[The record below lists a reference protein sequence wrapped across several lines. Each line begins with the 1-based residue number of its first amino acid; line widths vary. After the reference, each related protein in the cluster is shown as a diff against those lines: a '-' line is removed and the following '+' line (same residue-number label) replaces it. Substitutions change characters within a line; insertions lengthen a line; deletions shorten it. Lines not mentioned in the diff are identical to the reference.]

1 MLKKFFSRMFI
12 KKLRK
17 SSPKEVLALLGT
29 INLDEKLIGK
39 IIDKIMA
46 SGFHVLKEE
55 EVVEKKLILK
65 SLLQEQS
72 YRDFLNPQLQSL
84 FIREIRSRGEAAV
97 KDLIE
102 TIEINYSTLP
112 ILRSVLTKYGYVI
125 LPKSVCWNL
134 KELDDVKYLERLE
147 KERNVS
153 FIKKVFGNPRKF
165 ERKTV
170 ESISNYIDP
179 PEDLLEITSKLGLIP
194 FGSFSLDSLCSFLF
208 WHSES
213 RSTVEVVILD
223 ENFYAVKGSKHF
235 FVTDVEDFKSDIE
248 DIGAF
253 YDYLKNAVK
262 EFRLQVVFINRI
274 TPNMVP
280 YRRKATV
287 YELEKTSKEIDEE
300 RKRLRH
306 LQIGLIYAYNPF
318 ERRDISRF
326 MKERKQK
333 LKELERKYK
342 ELKEDYESESSIIK
356 GWYEKGVAIAFLL
369 SVKSTTYVVKRDNLP
384 EAIKFVLMDLE
395 TEAKAIKP
403 RAAQKHHLL
412 LEDLP
417 YPAISV
423 LSEIAGLDNPNA
435 MLSYAEEHSKIQPL
449 IETAEQLY
457 VPRLGESFKVE
468 GSMIQAS
475 QAPARAI
482 KSLLD
487 RVYEHFGMMKEL
499 IPVPVPAKDKIPYGD
514 ILIGSVVGSNF
525 RKLGIPAYLEK
536 DKLVLNALITGVIGS
551 GKTTAAKII
560 VEKLKEKASII
571 VIDPTGA
578 WKNMVEGQII
588 EGMQNVDE
596 LEKGIKILDLGD
608 ISEDE
613 KGEAAANFLES
624 IYEKIPKKLSQRLK
638 FLIVIEEF
646 HRLIPK
652 VNSILEKC
660 MRELRKYGVG
670 FILIS
675 HTIPDIGL
683 IRGFVNLRFH
693 FRTGYEPDLRRI
705 AQNYGTEYAKIM
717 NRLPTGIALFFFH
730 EYNDAKPYFI
740 NFGEYSWRLTEKER
754 ELLEI
759 LERAGEPTIG
769 ELKKRSG
776 YGWSTLYNILRSL
789 RNKGLIDFLPE
800 KGRRKKIVFRKR
812 MEPVNY

>member
-1 MLKKFFSRMFI
+1 MIQKLFSRMFI
-12 KKLRK
+12 RKLRK
-17 SSPKEVLALLGT
+17 SSSKEVTALLGA
-29 INLDEKLIGK
+29 INLDEKLVGR
-39 IIDKIMA
+39 IIDKIRA

-55 EVVEKKLILK
+55 EVAEKKLILK
-65 SLLQEQS
+65 CLLQEQS
-72 YRDFLNPQLQSL
+72 YRDFLNPQLQNL

-112 ILRSVLTKYGYVI
+112 ILRSVLSKYGYVI
-125 LPKSVCWNL
+125 VPKSVYWNL

-147 KERNVS
+147 RERNES
-153 FIKKVFGNPRKF
+153 FISKVFGNPRKF

-179 PEDLLEITSKLGLIP
+179 PKDLLEITGRLGLIP

-213 RSTVEVVILD
+213 RSIVEVIILD

-235 FVTDVEDFKSDIE
+235 FVADVEDFKSDIE

-253 YDYLKNAVK
+253 YDYLKNTVK

-287 YELEKTSKEIDEE
+287 YELEKTSREMDEE

-333 LKELERKYK
+333 LKELERRYK
-342 ELKEDYESESSIIK
+342 DLKKEYESESSIIK
-356 GWYEKGVAIAFLL
+356 GWYEKGVAIAFIL
-369 SVKSTTYVVKRDNLP
+369 SVKSTTYVVRKDDLP
-384 EAIKFVLMDLE
+384 EAIKFILMDLE

-423 LSEIAGLDNPNA
+423 LSEITGLDNPNA
-435 MLSYAEEHSKIQPL
+435 MLSYAEEHPKIQPL

-457 VPRLGESFKVE
+457 VPRLGESFKIE

-482 KSLLD
+482 KNLLN
-487 RVYEHFGMMKEL
+487 RVYQHFGMVKEL
-499 IPVPVPAKDKIPYGD
+499 IPVPVPSKDKIPHGD

-525 RKLGIPAYLEK
+525 RKLDIPAYLEK

-551 GKTTAAKII
+551 GKTTAARII
-560 VEKLKEKASII
+560 VEKLKEKANII

-578 WKNMVEGQII
+578 WKNIVEGQII
-588 EGMQNVDE
+588 EKMQNVNDIG
-596 LEKGIKILDLGD
+596 KGIKIFDLED
-608 ISEDE
+608 VSEDE
-613 KGEAAANFLES
+613 KGEAAASFLQS
-624 IYEKIPKKLSQRLK
+624 IYGKIPRKLSQRLRV
-638 FLIVIEEF
+638 LIVIEEF

-705 AQNYGTEYAKIM
+705 AQSYGTEYAKLM
-717 NRLPTGIALFFFH
+717 NRLPTGVALLFFH

-740 NFGEYSWRLTEKER
+740 KFGEYAWRLTEKER
-754 ELLEI
+754 KLLEI
-759 LERAGEPTIG
+759 IEKGG
-769 ELKKRSG
+769 ELTIAKLKEKSG
-776 YGWSTLYNILRSL
+776 FGWSKLYNTLNSLKNKRIIDIIHGEGRKKKVILRES
-789 RNKGLIDFLPE
+789 
-800 KGRRKKIVFRKR
+800 KK
-812 MEPVNY
+812 

>member
-1 MLKKFFSRMFI
+1 MLGKLFSRMFI
-12 KKLRK
+12 RKLRK
-17 SSPKEVLALLGT
+17 SSPKEVAALLGT
-29 INLDEKLIGK
+29 VNLDQRLIGK
-39 IIDKIMA
+39 IIEKIKGA
-46 SGFHVLKEE
+46 GFHVLKEE
-55 EVVEKKLILK
+55 EAAEKKLILK
-65 SLLQEQS
+65 SLLHEQS
-72 YRDFLNPQLQSL
+72 YRDFLNPQLQNL
-84 FIREIRSRGEAAV
+84 FIGEVRSRGEAAV
-97 KDLIE
+97 KDLVE
-102 TIEINYSTLP
+102 TIEINYSTIP
-112 ILRSVLTKYGYVI
+112 ILRSVLSKYGYVI
-125 LPKSVCWNL
+125 LPKSVYWNL

-147 KERNVS
+147 KERNES
-153 FIKKVFGNPRKF
+153 FIKKVFGDPRKF
-165 ERKTV
+165 ERNTA
-170 ESISNYIDP
+170 ESISNYMDP
-179 PEDLLEITSKLGLIP
+179 PKDLLKVTSKLGLIP

-213 RSTVEVVILD
+213 RSIVEVVILD

-235 FVTDVEDFKSDIE
+235 FVTDIEDFKSDIE
-248 DIGAF
+248 DVGAF

-262 EFRLQVVFINRI
+262 EFRLQVVFVNRI

-280 YRRKATV
+280 YHRKATV
-287 YELEKTSKEIDEE
+287 YELEKTSREMDEE

-333 LKELERKYK
+333 LKELERRYK
-342 ELKEDYESESSIIK
+342 ELKKEYESESSIIK
-356 GWYEKGVAIAFLL
+356 GWYEKGVAIAFIL
-369 SVKSTTYVVKRDNLP
+369 SVKSTTYVVRKDDLP

-423 LSEIAGLDNPNA
+423 LSEITGLDNPNA
-435 MLSYAEEHSKIQPL
+435 MLSYAEEHPKIQPL

-457 VPRLGESFKVE
+457 VPRLGESFKIE
-468 GSMIQAS
+468 GSTIQAS
-475 QAPARAI
+475 HAPARAI

-487 RVYEHFGMMKEL
+487 RIYKHFGMMKEL
-499 IPVPVPAKDKIPYGD
+499 IPVPAPSKDKIPREG

-525 RKLGIPAYLEK
+525 RKLDIPAYLEK

-551 GKTTAAKII
+551 GKTTAARII

-578 WKNMVEGQII
+578 WKNIVEGEVIVGI
-588 EGMQNVDE
+588 QNVDD
-596 LEKGIKILDLGD
+596 LGKGIKILDLGD
-608 ISEDE
+608 ISEDK
-613 KGEAAANFLES
+613 KGEAAASFLES
-624 IYEKIPKKLSQRLK
+624 IYEKIPKKLGQRLK
-638 FLIVIEEF
+638 FLIVMEEF

-652 VNSILEKC
+652 VNSILERC

-705 AQNYGTEYAKIM
+705 AQSYGTEYAKIM

-740 NFGEYSWRLTEKER
+740 NFGEYIWRLTEKEKK
-754 ELLEI
+754 I
-759 LERAGEPTIG
+759 LRIIESVKEPTIKQLK
-769 ELKKRSG
+769 ELSG
-776 YGWSTLYNILRSL
+776 YGWSTTYSVLKSL
-789 RNKGLIDFLPE
+789 KCKGLVDIIS
-800 KGRRKKIVFRKR
+800 KGRRKVILRRK
-812 MEPVNY
+812 MELVTY